1 MILEDETLDDLQIKN
16 CKIIQKKKA
25 DSNSELMLCFLQT
38 L

>member
-16 CKIIQKKKA
+16 CKIIQKKA